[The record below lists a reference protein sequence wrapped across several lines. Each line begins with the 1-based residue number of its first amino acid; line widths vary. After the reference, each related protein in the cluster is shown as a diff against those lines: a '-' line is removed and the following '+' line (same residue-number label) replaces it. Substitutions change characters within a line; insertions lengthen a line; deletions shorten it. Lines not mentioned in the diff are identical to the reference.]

1 LHLTFHIDGGSRGNP
16 GPAACAVIGQDAATE
31 KTIHEAGYY
40 IGNATNNVAEY
51 RALLRALDLAIEL
64 GASAVSV
71 VSDSELMVRQVTGAY
86 KVKSDD
92 LKPLYDQ
99 AQKKLLSIDTWSL
112 KHVLRDKNKRADELA
127 NMALDAGRD
136 VVLMDATKT
145 HGPAPGSAPGSGH
158 GSSKGKTH
166 SMKLPGAA
174 AEAIHD
180 DPIVQRHAAM
190 DQDALNRAVIEAAAL
205 DPADDDVLSDAE
217 LADDVVTPTK
227 PKRPPREVPSIAQAS
242 IDAARRAGQLPTHK
256 PAPEPVANDVVNGDG
271 DDDDDD
277 ERDPLALPPVT
288 RTPVHAAAPTLR
300 TAKKAAHQPTS
311 PALFDHAGKSPAA
324 SSAAGTTEP
333 VPQWIVRFTTAPD
346 AAHHC
351 PGKHRQGQMFSFGPT
366 TPAGVCLFAAESILA
381 DGPLCWSAEHPP
393 EGQVACQRCRAQIE
407 IQRSDGA

>member
-1 LHLTFHIDGGSRGNP
+1 MHLTFHIDGGSRGNP
-16 GPAACAVIGQDAATE
+16 GPAACAVIGQDTATE
-31 KTIHEAGYY
+31 KTIHEAGYF

-51 RALLRALDLAIEL
+51 RALLRALDLAIEI

-99 AQKKLLSIDTWSL
+99 VQKKLLSIDTWSL

-145 HGPAPGSAPGSGH
+145 HGPAAGSGPGSG
-158 GSSKGKTH
+158 KGKTH
-166 SMKLPGAA
+166 SMKLPAA
-174 AEAIHD
+174 DAIHD
-180 DPIVQRHAAM
+180 DPIVKRHAAM

-205 DPADDDVLSDAE
+205 EPADDDVLSDAE
-217 LADDVVTPTK
+217 LAGDVTPSK
-227 PKRPPREVPSIAQAS
+227 PKRAPREVPSIAQAA
-242 IDAARRAGQLPTHK
+242 IDAARRAGQLPVHK
-256 PAPEPVANDVVNGDG
+256 PAPAPVPAPVANDDVVAGD

-277 ERDPLALPPVT
+277 ERDPLAMPPVT
-288 RTPVHAAAPTLR
+288 RTPAHAPAAR
-300 TAKKAAHQPTS
+300 AGKKAAPHATT

-324 SSAAGTTEP
+324 SSSAGTTEP

-381 DGPLCWSAEHPP
+381 DGPLCWSADHPP
-393 EGQVACQRCRAQIE
+393 EGQVACQRCRSQIE

>member
-1 LHLTFHIDGGSRGNP
+1 MI
-16 GPAACAVIGQDAATE
+16 AQDAATE
-31 KTIHEAGYY
+31 TTIHEAGYF

-51 RALLRALDLAIEL
+51 RALLRALDLSIEL

-145 HGPAPGSAPGSGH
+145 HAPGSAPGSSS
-158 GSSKGKTH
+158 GSSKSKTH
-166 SMKLPGAA
+166 SMKLPAA
-174 AEAIHD
+174 GAIHD

-205 DPADDDVLSDAE
+205 EPPDDDVLSDAE
-217 LADDVVTPTK
+217 LADDVTPTK
-227 PKRPPREVPSIAQAS
+227 PKRAPREVPTIAQAA

-256 PAPEPVANDVVNGDG
+256 PAPEPVADGVVNG
-271 DDDDDD
+271 DDDDDE
-277 ERDPLALPPVT
+277 ERDPLALPAVT
-288 RTPVHAAAPTLR
+288 RTQPPATRAG
-300 TAKKAAHQPTS
+300 KKSAQQPTT

-324 SSAAGTTEP
+324 SAAVGAAEP

-346 AAHHC
+346 VAHHC

-381 DGPLCWSAEHPP
+381 DGPLCWSADHPP
-393 EGQVACQRCRAQIE
+393 QGQVACQRCRAQIE
-407 IQRSDGA
+407 IQRSDGV